1 MVVIVGGGI
10 SGLSAAFELATRR
23 VPFIL
28 LEASD
33 RTGGLVRTER
43 VNGFTID
50 SGADSMLAA
59 KPAAVQLCEELGLGH
74 RLMTSTP
81 PRTAYVHARGRLYPL
96 PSPSIFGIPT
106 TPSAI
111 AGYDLLP
118 EPARRELAA
127 RASGSGLDFL
137 ARPNGRAAR
146 ENRDLTPETNR
157 SRISTVATL
166 VPRPSGSSRS
176 RSSAASMPAT
186 SSGFRSG
193 PWRRGSCRP
202 RAAAACSLRRRRAP
216 ARATVP
222 VSSERSV
229 AAWASSWPRSKAG
242 CLREVCEC

>member
-106 TPSAI
+106 TLSAI
-111 AGYDLLP
+111 ADYELLP
-118 EPARRELAA
+118 KSARQELAA
-127 RASGSGLDFL
+127 RAAGLDLDFL
-137 ARPNGRAAR
+137 AGTAQTDADSTR
-146 ENRDLTPETNR
+146 EKIE
-157 SRISTVATL
+157 I
-166 VPRPSGSSRS
+166 
-176 RSSAASMPAT
+176 
-186 SSGFRSG
+186 
-193 PWRRGSCRP
+193 
-202 RAAAACSLRRRRAP
+202 
-216 ARATVP
+216 
-222 VSSERSV
+222 
-229 AAWASSWPRSKAG
+229 
-242 CLREVCEC
+242 

>member
-1 MVVIVGGGI
+1 VVVIVGGGI
-10 SGLSAAFELATRR
+10 SGLSAALELATRR

-96 PSPSIFGIPT
+96 PSPSIFGIPA

-111 AGYDLLP
+111 ADYELLP
-118 EPARRELAA
+118 ETARRELAA
-127 RASGSGLDFL
+127 RAAGSGLAFQHRSEQGD
-137 ARPNGRAAR
+137 ASACANTRP
-146 ENRDLTPETNR
+146 DPED
-157 SRISTVATL
+157 
-166 VPRPSGSSRS
+166 
-176 RSSAASMPAT
+176 
-186 SSGFRSG
+186 
-193 PWRRGSCRP
+193 
-202 RAAAACSLRRRRAP
+202 
-216 ARATVP
+216 
-222 VSSERSV
+222 ESV
-229 AAWASSWPRSKAG
+229 ADFYRRHFGP
-242 CLREVCEC
+242 